1 MKIVCLSDTHQQ
13 HRNLV
18 VPAGD
23 LLIHAG
29 DITMNGSLD
38 VIRDFNTWLGELP
51 HRHKVMIAG
60 NHDRNFER
68 QPETRALITNAIYL
82 EESGCT
88 IEGLKFWGSPISP
101 WFFDWSF
108 NRQRGAD
115 IKRHWDAIPRDTQVL
130 ITHGP
135 PRGMLDTIRPGSGP
149 LGCDDLAHAVA
160 EVKPLLHVFGHIHGG
175 YGVNREGITTFV
187 NASMVNEEYKTV
199 HPPICVTLEE
209 LKTSRAKAVSAGWR

>member
-13 HRNLV
+13 HRKLS

-23 LLIHAG
+23 LLIYAG
-29 DITMNGSLD
+29 DATMNGSLD
-38 VIRDFNTWLGELP
+38 VIRDFNAWLGELP

-68 QPETRALITNAIYL
+68 EPETRALITNAIYL
-82 EESGCT
+82 EDAGRT
-88 IEGLKFWGSPISP
+88 IEGLKSWGSPVSP

-108 NRQRGAD
+108 NRHRGAD
-115 IKRHWDAIPRDTQVL
+115 IKRHWDLIPRDTDVL

-135 PRGMLDTIRPGSGP
+135 PHGTLDTIRSGSTH
-149 LGCDDLAHAVA
+149 LGCEDLAHAVA

-175 YGVNREGITTFV
+175 YGTVHADGTTYI
-187 NASMVNEEYKTV
+187 NASMVDEEYRTV

-209 LKTSRAKAVSAGWR
+209 LKASRARAANAGHR